1 MGFPRCSLPLGPQH
15 GSLSRICVAFVVV
28 AFVVAF
34 VVVGFVVAF
43 DVVFVVAFGLSLAP
57 PCISASLCLDVS
69 DVTDVSVV
77 SVVSVV
83 SGVSDVLPLFLSFL
97 PPLGSFPWFTCHTRT
112 LVVVLVCCNC
122 CCCWYVVNMTT
133 HCLYEGY
140 INEYYS
146 M

>member
-83 SGVSDVLPLFLSFL
+83 SDVLPLFLSFL